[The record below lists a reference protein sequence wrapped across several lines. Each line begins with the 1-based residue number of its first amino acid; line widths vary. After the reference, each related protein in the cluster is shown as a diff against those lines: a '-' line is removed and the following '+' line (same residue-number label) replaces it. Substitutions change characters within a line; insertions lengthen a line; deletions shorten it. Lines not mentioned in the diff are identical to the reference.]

1 MKIIP
6 HLWFDD
12 NAVEAAEFYCSVFKE
27 SQILRIQ
34 NYPPDAPGPEGTV
47 MSVEWELDG
56 QRFMAVNGGPM
67 FTFNESVS
75 MLVECATQEE
85 IDYYWERLTE
95 GGQESQCG
103 WLKDKYG
110 LSWQVSPAGL
120 DDILNDPD
128 PERVARATKAIF
140 SSVKFDIASIK
151 AAVEG

>member
-6 HLWFDD
+6 HLWYDD
-12 NAVEAAEFYCSVFKE
+12 NAVEAAEFYCSIFE
-27 SQILRIQ
+27 NSRILRTQ
-34 NYPPDAPGPEGTV
+34 KYPPDSPGPEGTV

-56 QRFMAVNGGPM
+56 QRFMAVNGGPL

-75 MLVECATQEE
+75 MLVECHTQEE
-85 IDYYWERLTE
+85 IDHYWERLTE
-95 GGQESQCG
+95 GGEPSMCG

-120 DDILNDPD
+120 DDLLNDPD

-140 SSVKFDIASIK
+140 SSVKFDLAAIR